1 MYSKHC
7 ENLREIEGAIKLV
20 ESDLRRYISIEQ
32 ESKVYKYTKIL
43 SYLVTCWSEVR
54 ILKLTY
60 ENNAFTSSEIGII
73 INSGTLAD
81 KWKNALKIAVCKAY
95 NINPITDFV
104 SQLPFTPKNRYLE
117 IYHLIESDLLPS
129 IELRNRIA
137 HGQWKYAFTN
147 DLKNANT
154 HLTGQLR
161 QENIVNLQ
169 LKRKLL
175 TGLSFLIHDLIISE
189 ATFDRDFDKNYRLI
203 EQNKRNLHKRD
214 YASYKTKMVEKYQRG
229 IIKKKENQNTE

>member
-1 MYSKHC
+1 MYLKHC
-7 ENLREIEGAIKLV
+7 VNLREIEGAIKLV
-20 ESDLRRYISIEQ
+20 ESDLRRYISTEQ
-32 ESKVYKYTKIL
+32 EGKVYKYTKIL

-60 ENNAFTSSEIGII
+60 EDNAFTANEITSI
-73 INSGTLAD
+73 INSSTLAD
-81 KWKNALKIAVCKAY
+81 KWKKALKIAISKAY
-95 NINPITDFV
+95 NVNQITDFV
-104 SQLPFTPKNRYLE
+104 SQLPFTPKSRYLE
-117 IYHLIESDLLPS
+117 IHHLIESDLLPS

-147 DLKNANT
+147 DLKNTNT
-154 HLTGQLR
+154 QLTGKLR

-203 EQNKRNLHKRD
+203 EENKRNLHKRD
-214 YASYKTKMVEKYQRG
+214 YTSYKTKMVEKYQRG
-229 IIKKKENQNTE
+229 VIKKKENQNVE

>member
-20 ESDLRRYISIEQ
+20 ESDLRRYISMEQ

-60 ENNAFTSSEIGII
+60 EDNAFSQSEIGII

-95 NINPITDFV
+95 NLNPTVDFV
-104 SQLPFTPKNRYLE
+104 SLLPFTPKSRYLE
-117 IYHLIESDLLPS
+117 IHHLIESDLLPS
-129 IELRNRIA
+129 IEIRNRIA

-147 DLKNANT
+147 DLRNT
-154 HLTGQLR
+154 NTQLTGHLR
-161 QENIVNLQ
+161 QENIVKLQ

-203 EQNKRNLHKRD
+203 EENKRNLHKRD
-214 YASYKTKMVEKYQRG
+214 YASYKLKMVEKYQRG
-229 IIKKKENQNTE
+229 KLKRKENLETE